1 MMENKFTPRAEEAL
15 RLAQEAAEDMGHGYV
30 GSEHLLLGLLR
41 EEEGIAHRVL
51 EENGLTDEMVCD
63 ILHRSVGTGVSGAA
77 PSQGLTPRAKS
88 AVELAVSEAARTGAG
103 YIGTEHLLM
112 GLLREGNNMAL
123 RILRTVGIDPKK
135 LYSAVVKKLN
145 EAPRTAAVSGS
156 ASAPAQEG
164 GKKGALEEYTRDLTE
179 AARSGKLDPVIGRE
193 KEIQRVIQILSR
205 RTKNNP
211 VLIGEPGVGKTAIA
225 EGLAQRI
232 AAADV
237 PEELLDKRVLS
248 LDLSGMVAGTKYRGE
263 FEERIKNTI
272 DEVKKAGNV
281 ILFIDELHT
290 IVGAGSAE
298 GAVDAANILKP
309 ALSRGEIRVVGATT
323 LNEYRKYIEKDAAL
337 ERRFQPVT
345 VGEPSPEATLEILKG
360 LRDKYEAHHR
370 LTITDGALEAAV
382 ALSRRYINDRFLPD
396 KAIDLIDEAC
406 SDVNLHNKTLAREV
420 EVKKELEALE
430 KERENLMVEANDRD
444 YKRQT
449 TLKNNEQRQTEI
461 RRELNKLTAEHD
473 SLMGNPATTEALA
486 ANEQR
491 QSNFRRE
498 LENLAGERE
507 KLLSDEGSSRDYERL
522 ASIKSREIQLQ
533 DELNKLEAQSAPP
546 LTVEHLARV
555 IELWTKIPASQI
567 QEAEYERLAKLED
580 RLKEHLIGQD
590 EAVHAVAAAVR
601 RGRVGIASKRKPV
614 SFIFV
619 GSTGVG
625 KTELVKRLAMDMFH
639 SPESLIR
646 LDMSEFME
654 KFAVSRIIGSPPGY
668 VGYDEAGQLTEKVRR
683 KPYCVILFDE
693 IEKAHPDVLNIL
705 LQILDDGHITDA
717 QGRNVNFENTV
728 IVMTSNAGSDAR
740 TSAGSVGFGRTADQQ
755 GRERAMKALE
765 SFLRPEFINRV
776 DEIVYFNK
784 LTEDNFKAIAA
795 IMLRELQDAL
805 KEKGIT
811 FTWDDALLDYLVKKS
826 YSMTYGARNLRR
838 QIQKDL
844 EDDIA
849 TKLIDSYLH
858 PIQSIHA
865 SADGEH
871 PVLTA
876 E

>member
-1 MMENKFTPRAEEAL
+1 MQPTLCSRCHKNVAVIFIQKMEGGTTKSEGLCLKCAKEMGIKPVEDMMQKMGISDEDLEGLTNEMMSAFGGAEGMEGLMSAEEADEDEEDEGKTATFPFLNKLFGSAQSPQAQPPEREQPRAE
-15 RLAQEAAEDMGHGYV
+15 RGDK
-30 GSEHLLLGLLR
+30 
-41 EEEGIAHRVL
+41 
-51 EENGLTDEMVCD
+51 D
-63 ILHRSVGTGVSGAA
+63 
-77 PSQGLTPRAKS
+77 
-88 AVELAVSEAARTGAG
+88 
-103 YIGTEHLLM
+103 
-112 GLLREGNNMAL
+112 
-123 RILRTVGIDPKK
+123 
-135 LYSAVVKKLN
+135 
-145 EAPRTAAVSGS
+145 
-156 ASAPAQEG
+156 
-164 GKKGALEEYTRDLTE
+164 KKGEKQPKRKFLENYCISLTQK
-179 AARSGKLDPVIGRE
+179 AADGKLDRIIGRDE
-193 KEIQRVIQILSR
+193 EIQRTIQILNR
-205 RTKNNP
+205 RQKNNP
-211 VLIGEPGVGKTAIA
+211 CLIGEPGVGKTAIA
-225 EGLAQRI
+225 EGLAQKIYQR
-232 AAADV
+232 DV
-237 PEELLDKRVLS
+237 PYKLLDKEVYL
-248 LDLSGMVAGTKYRGE
+248 LDLTALVAGTQFRGQ
-263 FEERIKNTI
+263 FESRMKGLIEEIKKLGNIILVI
-272 DEVKKAGNV
+272 DEVHN
-281 ILFIDELHT
+281 
-290 IVGAGSAE
+290 IVGAGDAE
-298 GAVDAANILKP
+298 GSMNAANILKP
-309 ALSRGEIRVVGATT
+309 ALSRGEIQVIGATT
-323 LNEYRKYIEKDAAL
+323 LTEYRKYIEKDSAL
-337 ERRFQPVT
+337 ERRFQPVM
-345 VGEPSPEATLEILKG
+345 VDEPSIDDSIRIIQGIASYYEKYHFVSISPEMC
-360 LRDKYEAHHR
+360 R
-370 LTITDGALEAAV
+370 LAV
-382 ALSRRYINDRFLPD
+382 TMSERYITDRFLPD

-420 EVKKELEALE
+420 EVKKELDALE

>member
-1 MMENKFTPRAEEAL
+1 MQPTLCSRCHKNVAVIFIQKMEGGTTKSEGLCLKCAKEMGIKPVEDMMQKMGISDEDLEGLTNEMMSAFGGAEGMEGLMSAEEADEDEEDEGKTATFPFLNKLFGSAQSPQAQPPEREQPRAE
-15 RLAQEAAEDMGHGYV
+15 RGDK
-30 GSEHLLLGLLR
+30 
-41 EEEGIAHRVL
+41 
-51 EENGLTDEMVCD
+51 D
-63 ILHRSVGTGVSGAA
+63 
-77 PSQGLTPRAKS
+77 
-88 AVELAVSEAARTGAG
+88 
-103 YIGTEHLLM
+103 
-112 GLLREGNNMAL
+112 
-123 RILRTVGIDPKK
+123 
-135 LYSAVVKKLN
+135 
-145 EAPRTAAVSGS
+145 
-156 ASAPAQEG
+156 
-164 GKKGALEEYTRDLTE
+164 KKGEKQPKRKFLENYCISLTQK
-179 AARSGKLDPVIGRE
+179 AADGKLDRIIGRDE
-193 KEIQRVIQILSR
+193 EIQRTIQILNR
-205 RTKNNP
+205 RQKNNP
-211 VLIGEPGVGKTAIA
+211 CLIGEPGVGKTAIA
-225 EGLAQRI
+225 EGLAQKIYQR
-232 AAADV
+232 DV
-237 PEELLDKRVLS
+237 PYKLLDKEVYL
-248 LDLSGMVAGTKYRGE
+248 LDLTALVAGTQFRGQ
-263 FEERIKNTI
+263 FESRMKGLIEEIKKLGNIILVI
-272 DEVKKAGNV
+272 DEVHN
-281 ILFIDELHT
+281 
-290 IVGAGSAE
+290 IVGAGDAE
-298 GAVDAANILKP
+298 GSMNAANILKP
-309 ALSRGEIRVVGATT
+309 ALSRGEIQVIGATT
-323 LNEYRKYIEKDAAL
+323 LTEYRKYIEKDSAL
-337 ERRFQPVT
+337 ERRFQPVM
-345 VGEPSPEATLEILKG
+345 VEEPSIDDSIRIIQGIAPYYEKYHLVSISPEMC
-360 LRDKYEAHHR
+360 R
-370 LTITDGALEAAV
+370 LAV
-382 ALSRRYINDRFLPD
+382 TMSERYITDRFLPD

-420 EVKKELEALE
+420 EVKKELDALE

-461 RRELNKLTAEHD
+461 RRELNKLTAEPD

-498 LENLAGERE
+498 LDNLAGERE

>member
-1 MMENKFTPRAEEAL
+1 MQPTLCSRCHKNVAVIFIQKMEGGTTKSEGLCLKCAKEMGIKPVEDMMQKMGISDEDLEGLTNEMMSAFGGAEGMEGLMSAEEADEDEEDEGKTATFPFLNKLFGSAQSPQAQPPEREQPRAE
-15 RLAQEAAEDMGHGYV
+15 RGDK
-30 GSEHLLLGLLR
+30 
-41 EEEGIAHRVL
+41 
-51 EENGLTDEMVCD
+51 D
-63 ILHRSVGTGVSGAA
+63 
-77 PSQGLTPRAKS
+77 
-88 AVELAVSEAARTGAG
+88 
-103 YIGTEHLLM
+103 
-112 GLLREGNNMAL
+112 
-123 RILRTVGIDPKK
+123 
-135 LYSAVVKKLN
+135 
-145 EAPRTAAVSGS
+145 
-156 ASAPAQEG
+156 
-164 GKKGALEEYTRDLTE
+164 KKGEKQPKRKFLENYCISLTQK
-179 AARSGKLDPVIGRE
+179 AADGKLDRIIGRDE
-193 KEIQRVIQILSR
+193 EIQRTIQILNR
-205 RTKNNP
+205 RQKNNP
-211 VLIGEPGVGKTAIA
+211 CLIGEPGVGKTAIA
-225 EGLAQRI
+225 EGLAQKIYQR
-232 AAADV
+232 DV
-237 PEELLDKRVLS
+237 PYKLLDKEVYL
-248 LDLSGMVAGTKYRGE
+248 LDLTALVAGTQFRGQ
-263 FEERIKNTI
+263 FESRMKGLIEEIKKLGNIILVI
-272 DEVKKAGNV
+272 DEVHN
-281 ILFIDELHT
+281 
-290 IVGAGSAE
+290 IVGAGDAE
-298 GAVDAANILKP
+298 GSMNAANILKP
-309 ALSRGEIRVVGATT
+309 ALSRGEIQVIGATT
-323 LNEYRKYIEKDAAL
+323 LTEYRKYIEKDSAL
-337 ERRFQPVT
+337 ERRFQPVM
-345 VGEPSPEATLEILKG
+345 VEEPSIDDSIRIIQGIAPYYEKYHLVSISPEMC
-360 LRDKYEAHHR
+360 R
-370 LTITDGALEAAV
+370 LAV
-382 ALSRRYINDRFLPD
+382 TMSERYITDRFLPD

-420 EVKKELEALE
+420 EVKKELDALE

-498 LENLAGERE
+498 LDNLAGERE

-876 E
+876 EKNQKRAPPAAGALF

>member
-1 MMENKFTPRAEEAL
+1 MQPTLCSRCHKNVAVIFIQKMEGGTTKSEGLCLKCAKEMGIKPVEDMMQKMGISDEDLEGLTNEMMSAFGGAEGMEGLMSAEEADEDEEDEGKTATFPFLNKLFGSAQSPQAQPPEREQPRAE
-15 RLAQEAAEDMGHGYV
+15 RGDK
-30 GSEHLLLGLLR
+30 
-41 EEEGIAHRVL
+41 
-51 EENGLTDEMVCD
+51 D
-63 ILHRSVGTGVSGAA
+63 
-77 PSQGLTPRAKS
+77 
-88 AVELAVSEAARTGAG
+88 
-103 YIGTEHLLM
+103 
-112 GLLREGNNMAL
+112 
-123 RILRTVGIDPKK
+123 
-135 LYSAVVKKLN
+135 
-145 EAPRTAAVSGS
+145 
-156 ASAPAQEG
+156 
-164 GKKGALEEYTRDLTE
+164 KKGEKQPKRKFLENYCISLTQK
-179 AARSGKLDPVIGRE
+179 AADGKLDRIIGRDE
-193 KEIQRVIQILSR
+193 EIQRTIQILNR
-205 RTKNNP
+205 RQKNNP
-211 VLIGEPGVGKTAIA
+211 CLIGEPGVGKTAIA
-225 EGLAQRI
+225 EGLAQKIYQR
-232 AAADV
+232 DV
-237 PEELLDKRVLS
+237 PYKLLDKEVYL
-248 LDLSGMVAGTKYRGE
+248 LDLTALVAGTQFRGQ
-263 FEERIKNTI
+263 FESRMKGLIEEIKKLGNIILVI
-272 DEVKKAGNV
+272 DEVHN
-281 ILFIDELHT
+281 
-290 IVGAGSAE
+290 IVGAGDAE
-298 GAVDAANILKP
+298 GSMNAANILKP
-309 ALSRGEIRVVGATT
+309 ALSRGEIQVIGATT
-323 LNEYRKYIEKDAAL
+323 LTEYRKYIEKDSAL
-337 ERRFQPVT
+337 ERRFQPVM
-345 VGEPSPEATLEILKG
+345 VEEPSIDDSIRIIQGIAPYYEKYHFVSISPEMC
-360 LRDKYEAHHR
+360 R
-370 LTITDGALEAAV
+370 LAV
-382 ALSRRYINDRFLPD
+382 TMSERYITDRFLPD

-601 RGRVGIASKRKPV
+601 RGRVGIASKRKPG

-668 VGYDEAGQLTEKVRR
+668 VGYDEAGQLTEKVRQ
-683 KPYCVILFDE
+683 KPYSVILLDE

-811 FTWDDALLDYLVKKS
+811 FTWDDALMDYLVKKS